1 MDVTRKASREAPI
14 IARLTRH
21 RSRDRVRTARLG
33 TPFGPIAIEWDE
45 QFVRRVVL
53 APSDGDDGDP
63 LPDAFRCQFEA
74 YLADPGHPFRVPLRP
89 IGTAFQQRVWA
100 ALRAIPPGATRT
112 YGDLAATLETA
123 PRAIGQACR
132 TNPLPILIPC
142 HRVVARSGLGG
153 FSGEN
158 GGRQLAIKRWLL
170 QHEGYLARP

>member
-1 MDVTRKASREAPI
+1 MDLARNASI
-14 IARLTRH
+14 IARRAQH
-21 RSRDRVRTARLG
+21 RPGDRIRTARIE

-45 QFVRRVVL
+45 QVVVRVL
-53 APSDGDDGDP
+53 LVPSGPIEGGDP
-63 LPDAFRCQFEA
+63 LPDVLRCQFEA
-74 YLADPGHPFRVPLRP
+74 YLADPHRPFRLPLRP

-100 ALRAIPPGATRT
+100 ALRAIPVGETRT

-153 FSGEN
+153 FSGES